1 MTAMLQFQ
9 SIHITAEILKCI
21 SELDEFKGKWQ
32 ATQDLAP
39 DLLGRSAPWLISLTC
54 VV

>member
-1 MTAMLQFQ
+1 MLQFQ
-9 SIHITAEILKCI
+9 SIHITAETLKFI

-39 DLLGRSAPWLISLTC
+39 DRLSTWQKLEEK
-54 VV
+54 